1 MASPAASSVPI
12 LPMAPVTSSITNV
25 TDLRIASIPK
35 LGRNAMPGY
44 YQMNGTWQC
53 MIGEVPQ
60 PTKPSENN
68 PKVTTQYE
76 TDLAKRNT
84 MCDALEGALR
94 PTITGDPMFHVHGLS
109 NCSSMW
115 KKFQT
120 LYGNT
125 SFLERD
131 AIFIRPSTKAIEDF
145 QRIAEF
151 ANAIKKDATRL
162 KEIGITDLPSWIHTT
177 WLLHELSSEYNGV
190 KMMLNNNQRAIES
203 RREKKELN
211 FDSVLE
217 QLLSMSK
224 DSLALHNSRSLKTS
238 APKPK
243 DKGKSYS
250 NETSSYC
257 SKPGHNDRSCY
268 YKYPEKGGDTFRER
282 NKDKIAKL
290 RRATGYKNA
299 RERPGNPGLRNAQ
312 GFVTQSS
319 TYATSPPKDNEWYFD
334 DTAPFHMTGDLA
346 DFEDQDLMQS
356 HKDDTILSAFGQE
369 ERPRGIGR
377 VCYNV
382 VVDGVSEPYYLDDV
396 HWCPYLNTKL
406 ISLDL
411 LDQKRLTY
419 SAYQSQLRVQW
430 GNRTV
435 MTGAKNDNNLY
446 SVNLEPLPALRDG
459 KTWAYIS
466 KQTFGHLNETSV
478 RHLPNTTKGMKT
490 SFFKAPKLP
499 PCEPYIKGKMTRQL
513 RRKPQVRTTRPG
525 YRQPHANLESIRPG
539 QDIVFTLM

>member
-35 LGRNAMPGY
+35 LR
-44 YQMNGTWQC
+44 
-53 MIGEVPQ
+53 GEVPQ

-68 PKVTTQYE
+68 SKVTTQYE
-76 TDLAKRNT
+76 TDLARRNT
-84 MCDALEGALR
+84 ICDALEGAIR
-94 PTITGDPMFHVHGLS
+94 PTITVDPMFHVHGLS

-120 LYGNT
+120 LYRNT
-125 SFLERD
+125 GFLERD
-131 AIFIRPSTKAIEDF
+131 TIFIRPSTKAIEDF

-162 KEIGITDLPSWIHTT
+162 KEIGITDLPSWINTT

-203 RREKKELN
+203 RREKKELD

-224 DSLALHNSRSLKTS
+224 DSLALHDSRSLKTS

-243 DKGKSYS
+243 DRGKSYS
-250 NETSSYC
+250 NETCSYC
-257 SKPGHNDRSCY
+257 SKPGHNDCSCY

-299 RERPGNPGLRNAQ
+299 RERPGTPGLRNAQ

-319 TYATSPPKDNEWYFD
+319 TYATSPPKDSEWYFD

-356 HKDDTILSAFGQE
+356 HKDATILSAFGQE

-377 VCYNV
+377 VC
-382 VVDGVSEPYYLDDV
+382 
-396 HWCPYLNTKL
+396 
-406 ISLDL
+406 
-411 LDQKRLTY
+411 
-419 SAYQSQLRVQW
+419 QLRVQW

-466 KQTFGHLNETSV
+466 KQTFGLLNETSV
-478 RHLPNTTKGMKT
+478 RHLPNTTKGMET
-490 SFFKAPKLP
+490 SFSKAPKLP
-499 PCEPYIKGKMTRQL
+499 SCEPYIKGKMTRQL
-513 RRKPQVRTTRPG
+513 RRKPQLRTTRPG
-525 YRQPHANLESIRPG
+525 YCQPHANLESILPG
-539 QDIVFTLM
+539 QDIAFTLM